1 MAVAALKQRPAPASA
16 PASAPK
22 VFHATVLVA
31 RAEEW
36 CVEAESAQEAREL
49 LAAGQGHRC
58 HLGDRVQFEVE
69 RVEE

>member
-1 MAVAALKQRPAPASA
+1 MAVAALKQRPAPA

-22 VFHATVLVA
+22 MFHATMLVT

-36 CVEAESAQEAREL
+36 CVEAGSAQEAREL
-49 LAAGQGHRC
+49 LAAGRGHRC
-58 HLGDRVQFEVE
+58 HIGDRVQFEVE